1 MEVQILQTR
10 HRKNMRTATVKKMQ
24 KRTKRGRN
32 LFSEWF
38 SLSYKCP
45 TQGNSPDNAA
55 KRMRM
60 VLNAL
65 WRN

>member
-10 HRKNMRTATVKKMQ
+10 HRKNMRTETVKKMK

-32 LFSEWF
+32 LQC
-38 SLSYKCP
+38 SLSR
-45 TQGNSPDNAA
+45 NSPDNAE

>member
-24 KRTKRGRN
+24 
-32 LFSEWF
+32 S
-38 SLSYKCP
+38 SLSR
-45 TQGNSPDNAA
+45 NSPDKAA

-60 VLNAL
+60 VLNAS

>member
-32 LFSEWF
+32 LQC
-38 SLSYKCP
+38 SLSW
-45 TQGNSPDNAA
+45 NSPDNAA
-55 KRMRM
+55 QRMRM

>member
-32 LFSEWF
+32 LQY
-38 SLSYKCP
+38 SLSR
-45 TQGNSPDNAA
+45 NSPDNAA